1 MKNKIDYEILNK
13 RVEYLIDKLGSLE
26 DFVNFLLGGFCE
38 FRPGRLP
45 EEIKQGGS
53 HALYE

>member
-13 RVEYLIDKLGSLE
+13 RVEYLIDKLGS
-26 DFVNFLLGGFCE
+26 FGGFRE

-45 EEIKQGGS
+45 EEIEQGRS

>member
-26 DFVNFLLGGFCE
+26 DFVNFDPADFQK
-38 FRPGRLP
+38 RLS
-45 EEIKQGGS
+45 GS
-53 HALYE
+53 HAFYE